1 MVTKQHFKNN
11 IFVVLFEHSYSLLIV
26 LNEKKPLLFY
36 FGDKDYLTEN

>member
-1 MVTKQHFKNN
+1 MVTKQHFKN

-26 LNEKKPLLFY
+26 LNEKKNLLFY

>member
-26 LNEKKPLLFY
+26 LNEKKPFFY

>member
-11 IFVVLFEHSYSLLIV
+11 IFVVLFGHSYSLLIV
-26 LNEKKPLLFY
+26 LNEKKNLLFY

>member
-26 LNEKKPLLFY
+26 LNEKKNLLFY

>member
-1 MVTKQHFKNN
+1 MVTKQHFKYN

-26 LNEKKPLLFY
+26 LNEKKNLLFY